1 MPPINESKDLLY
13 VIISLS
19 VLLLTVFSCW
29 AIYYLARILQQS
41 FQIIKEMRD
50 RLHKVDEIMSSL
62 KEKID
67 HSASYLML
75 IGEGV
80 KKLVEI
86 MRDRGKK
93 KRSAGRKAKS
103 EEK

>member
-1 MPPINESKDLLY
+1 MLINNSQDLLY
-13 VIISLS
+13 IAISIA
-19 VLLLTVFSCW
+19 VLLLAFFTCW
-29 AIYYLARILQQS
+29 AIYYLARILQQA
-41 FQIIKEMRD
+41 FQVTKEMRD
-50 RLHKVDEIMSSL
+50 RLHKVDTVIDSL

-86 MRDRGKK
+86 IKERTEKK
-93 KRSAGRKAKS
+93 KTGGRRAKK
-103 EEK
+103 EE